1 MIAFEGGWCA
11 SNIDGRLE
19 LAVSSSIRKAAASR
33 RTPQTSDTAH
43 KAARIQNALG
53 IQLLLHSFDQGERI
67 SGVPPDI
74 ERQHFVRTLDGD
86 KKTIFAFRFAA
97 QPLQLPSHRHRLALQ

>member
-53 IQLLLHSFDQGERI
+53 IQLLLHSFHQGERI
-67 SGVPPDI
+67 SGGPPDI
-74 ERQHFVRTLDGD
+74 ERRHFVRTIESHQRIILAFQ
-86 KKTIFAFRFAA
+86 FAT
-97 QPLQLPSHRHRLALQ
+97 QLPNGPAQ